1 MDDHLKK
8 KIIQMDDARSSKV
21 RIREPQTGPSS
32 NSRDGENGNEK
43 SVEEFSDDEVDAICL
58 IFVVFEENNLV
69 ALICRIYIEP

>member
-21 RIREPQTGPSS
+21 RIREPRTEPSS
-32 NSRDGENGNEK
+32 DSRDGENGNEK
-43 SVEEFSDDEVDAICL
+43 SSKEFSDDEVDAICL

-69 ALICRIYIEP
+69 ALICRIYIDP